1 MRIMF
6 MGTPDFARVNLE
18 KLVECGYEVCCAVS
32 QQDKPQ
38 GRKMVLTPPPVK
50 EYALS
55 KNIPVLQPQTLKD
68 GAFMSELEQYDPE
81 LIIAVAY
88 GKILPKYVLDY
99 PKLGCINVHGSL
111 LPKYRGSAPVQWA
124 VINGDKETGVTTM
137 YMDEG
142 MDTGDILLQKKFDIA
157 ENETSGMLMERMAGI
172 GADLLIETLNNLYK
186 ITPVKQNENEATYA
200 PMLKKEMGKIDWTKS
215 AEEIKSLVYGMNPWP
230 TAFFETDKGTVKVF
244 EADVSFVKTDKK
256 PGTVVNADKTLDIST
271 GNGVIIIKEL
281 QLQGKKRMDVADFL
295 RGNKIETGTA
305 VY

>member
-1 MRIMF
+1 
-6 MGTPDFARVNLE
+6 
-18 KLVECGYEVCCAVS
+18 
-32 QQDKPQ
+32 
-38 GRKMVLTPPPVK
+38 
-50 EYALS
+50 
-55 KNIPVLQPQTLKD
+55 
-68 GAFMSELEQYDPE
+68 
-81 LIIAVAY
+81 
-88 GKILPKYVLDY
+88 
-99 PKLGCINVHGSL
+99 
-111 LPKYRGSAPVQWA
+111 
-124 VINGDKETGVTTM
+124 M

-172 GADLLIETLNNLYK
+172 GADLLIETLNNLDK
-186 ITPVKQNENEATYA
+186 ISPVKQNENEATYA

-271 GNGVIIIKEL
+271 GNGVLIIKEL
-281 QLQGKKRMDVADFL
+281 QLQGKKRMNVADFL